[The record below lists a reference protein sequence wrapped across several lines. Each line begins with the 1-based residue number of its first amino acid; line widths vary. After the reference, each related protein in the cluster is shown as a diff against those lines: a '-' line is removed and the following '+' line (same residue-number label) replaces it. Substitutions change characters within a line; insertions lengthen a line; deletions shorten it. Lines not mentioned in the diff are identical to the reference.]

1 VNKKDIKVSI
11 KLKLNLTTKKNTM
24 SVSPQFKTVI
34 ENHLNQLAAKDNL
47 FAETLKKENKNINDC
62 CTYILNQVQKS
73 GQMGF
78 ADEEIFGMA
87 VHYYDE
93 DNIEVGGKINAKV
106 VVNHH
111 VEPPK
116 QKAKAEPKENPVQE
130 QPKKTPKVKAPKEQS
145 SLSFEFPE

>member
-1 VNKKDIKVSI
+1 
-11 KLKLNLTTKKNTM
+11 M

-34 ENHLNQLAAKDNL
+34 ENHLNKLAANDNL
-47 FAETLKKENKNINDC
+47 FAETLKKENKNIDDC
-62 CTYILNQVQKS
+62 CTYILNQVQQS

-93 DNIEVGGKINAKV
+93 DDIKVGKKINAKV

-116 QKAKAEPKENPVQE
+116 QTAKKEPKENPVQE
-130 QPKKTPKVKAPKEQS
+130 LPKKTPKVKALKEQAT
-145 SLSFEFPE
+145 LSFDFPE

>member
-1 VNKKDIKVSI
+1 
-11 KLKLNLTTKKNTM
+11 M
-24 SVSPQFKTVI
+24 SVSSQFKTVI
-34 ENHLNQLAAKDNL
+34 QNHLNQLAANDNL

-111 VEPPK
+111 AEAPK
-116 QKAKAEPKENPVQE
+116 QKAKQN
-130 QPKKTPKVKAPKEQS
+130 KVEEQS
-145 SLSFEFPE
+145 KAVMSLFKPKAKKQEPSLSFEFPE

>member
-1 VNKKDIKVSI
+1 
-11 KLKLNLTTKKNTM
+11 M

-34 ENHLNQLAAKDNL
+34 ENHLNQLAANDNL
-47 FAETLKKENKNINDC
+47 FAETLKKENKNIDDC
-62 CTYILNQVQKS
+62 CTYIINQVQKL

-93 DNIEVGGKINAKV
+93 DDIKVGKEINARV
-106 VVNHH
+106 VVNHYID
-111 VEPPK
+111 PPK
-116 QKAKAEPKENPVQE
+116 QTAKKEPKENPVQDL
-130 QPKKTPKVKAPKEQS
+130 PKKTPKTKAPKEQS

>member
-1 VNKKDIKVSI
+1 
-11 KLKLNLTTKKNTM
+11 M

-34 ENHLNQLAAKDNL
+34 ENHLNQLAANDNL
-47 FAETLKKENKNINDC
+47 FAETLKKENKNIDDC

-93 DNIEVGGKINAKV
+93 DNIKVGGKINAKA

-116 QKAKAEPKENPVQE
+116 KTDKKEAKENPVQD
-130 QPKKTPKVKAPKEQS
+130 QPKKTTKVKAPKEQS